1 MRNLDRVRLLADR
14 LTVGTAEPPGELE
27 MTYFEYMEKK
37 TRRKGAAEPVAYP
50 VVEAP
55 PIMVGE
61 RPMTE
66 DDVRKFD
73 DAALIAS
80 FNWDSPG
87 ADR

>member
-1 MRNLDRVRLLADR
+1 
-14 LTVGTAEPPGELE
+14 

-37 TRRKGAAEPVAYP
+37 TRRKGAAVPVAYP
-50 VVEAP
+50 VVEVP
-55 PIMVGE
+55 PVLVGE

-66 DDVRKFD
+66 DDVRKFE